1 MSNFKAVI
9 TEDSTK
15 ITGKIPEILTGLVMY
30 IRALSKNDIPETMI
44 REVVDLAF
52 LSFKEKN

>member
-15 ITGKIPEILTGLVMY
+15 ITGKISEILTGLAMY

>member
-1 MSNFKAVI
+1 MSNFKVVI

-15 ITGKIPEILTGLVMY
+15 ITGKIPEILTGLAMY